1 MAKIIKVGSQ
11 NPTFTPAKTRKAN
24 SIQTH
29 RNSNEVTNP
38 FKFTNFEGNTLQFAD
53 VFEGFKP
60 RSTSKLRM
68 IATSATGSMNKMKS
82 SIAEPIVNFVRR
94 VRENVSSAWTYAK
107 NTNISDVPVFKRA
120 NEILNTPINMPA
132 VDKVV
137 EVMNKPIR
145 IEALD
150 IMASKMAGIKE
161 GVASRMEFL
170 NRDVMDVTKELAT
183 KWEATIA
190 KVSFR
195 GSQKYSNMTVA
206 ELETHLAAALA
217 EGGINE

>member
-38 FKFTNFEGNTLQFAD
+38 FKFTNFEGNTWQVAD

-94 VRENVSSAWTYAK
+94 VRENVSSAWAYAK

-120 NEILNTPINMPA
+120 NEILNTPIHVPA
-132 VDKVV
+132 IDKFVD
-137 EVMNKPIR
+137 VMNKPIH
-145 IEALD
+145 IEGLD
-150 IMASKMAGIKE
+150 IMASKMSEIKE
-161 GVASRMEFL
+161 GMTARVVS
-170 NRDVMDVTKELAT
+170 VMDASKELAT
-183 KWEATIA
+183 KWNGVVANI
-190 KVSFR
+190 SFQ
-195 GSQKYSNMTVA
+195 GKQKYANMTVA
-206 ELETHLAAALA
+206 ELETHFAAALA